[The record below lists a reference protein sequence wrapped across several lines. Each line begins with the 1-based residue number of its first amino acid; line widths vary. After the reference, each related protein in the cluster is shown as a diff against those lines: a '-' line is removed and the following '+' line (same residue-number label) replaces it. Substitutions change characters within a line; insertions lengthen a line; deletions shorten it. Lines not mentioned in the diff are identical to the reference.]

1 MRLLVAGQ
9 LAASTL
15 TITSRFFAARIT
27 AEHANDGDDALHLA
41 RHDTFDVILLD
52 VSLSGL
58 SGGQFIRRLRD
69 ARCNIPV
76 IVLGLS
82 MPGTERARLLDL
94 GADDIIIHPLDGEEV
109 AARVRAVV
117 RRACGHA
124 KSELR
129 WGPLALHLDRRELL
143 VNDTALHL
151 SPNEFRLLQV
161 LLLRKGTLVRKS
173 ALLDALYTD
182 PDDSEVKSIDVLMH
196 RLRKRLTAAGAD
208 GLITTVW
215 GSGYIVREFAA
226 APLPAARTPSPLP
239 LPRQLAA
246 ALH

>member
-76 IVLGLS
+76 IVLGPS

-129 WGPLALHLDRRELL
+129 WGPLALHLDRR
-143 VNDTALHL
+143 A
-151 SPNEFRLLQV
+151 
-161 LLLRKGTLVRKS
+161 G
-173 ALLDALYTD
+173 
-182 PDDSEVKSIDVLMH
+182 H
-196 RLRKRLTAAGAD
+196 RLRGVDGQRAGCAD
-208 GLITTVW
+208 
-215 GSGYIVREFAA
+215 
-226 APLPAARTPSPLP
+226 PQ
-239 LPRQLAA
+239 QLVGVGQPDRGRGNGGVVD
-246 ALH
+246 LQG